1 MKNKFITLILICIFA
16 LSCSTIVFADNEMTI
31 NVSDPPQVGSANIT
45 VLMKKHF
52 EPNHPS
58 TQSLAGAVF
67 EVKHYANTSGNTS
80 GTPIHTWY
88 FETEDLQPD
97 LPLETDGKYGIS
109 GLNPKLASGYTSDAL
124 IPYDGR
130 AHVWPLGTYTIKE
143 VEIPTSYQLNT
154 ETRTFIVSYNSGGG
168 KFDAFVRTPEGTSW
182 ESSSDFDVDEPEND
196 KVSIDVYKG
205 DEENQEI
212 IPQGNGNLSGIRF
225 AVVLRSQDE
234 YVYYDKPQVKRKN
247 GEVVEIL
254 TTNED
259 GYAITAPD
267 TTVGNSIH
275 NLRFGTYELIELRK
289 DSTVAVGDM
298 YDSLGEDKLGK
309 SIYANSSYLFS
320 ALRQTKDC
328 KQNKTTIHFGNT
340 TLSPESKTGFANPV
354 VRGGVHVYKKD
365 IEINKYTPQG
375 DASLAGIRFAIVN
388 RSTEKVLVDGTN
400 RQPGQVVKI
409 ITTNE
414 AGEAWTD
421 NECLPYGLY
430 DIFELHAD
438 ATIQPGDVYDG
449 SNKLGSSIYANSQG
463 VAGIAE
469 RDHGSMLWADQH
481 ENFAITYE
489 HEMVGMG
496 TRRSDSGDE
505 GEVFREDD
513 QRVHYENR
521 VVRGGFEAYKVDKET
536 MISYPLEGAS
546 LAGIEFTLKNASKR
560 EVKVNGIV
568 YQPGDVIPDANFTTD
583 SHGNYVWITD
593 EKGWIGCNN
602 QYLPYGTYTLQETKT
617 NLSYKLTDSE
627 PHEFHIR
634 IEKQVVGKD
643 DDSFLTTKEETQA
656 LINKWVGSTNFPQA
670 NLVYPDQVYRGPLEF
685 TKKDPNGQPM
695 VDIPWKITNTTT
707 GEVHYILSDNNG
719 HYDSDLAPHSHRTN
733 AIDDIFRPFDE
744 QTNPRLRMITNEAIQ
759 QAKEIDYDSAEPHDY
774 YCGLW
779 FSLSKDGST
788 HAPVDDELGALP
800 YGHYILEEL
809 LCEANQDR
817 ALVTR
822 DFFIKDDN
830 GALLGTVENPR
841 IVIETKAQDIY
852 TNSPYLRNAQVEN
865 VQDVVTMSGLDV
877 AKEYRLETEVHYVTG
892 SRGHHLDEGIVTDN
906 AGTPLTNT
914 TYFTPTS
921 TDSYRETVMLTF
933 DSRNLYCNGT
943 QIKGGELVIY
953 EYLYEVVDNN
963 PDNDVYKG
971 SHIDPNDTNQMLIY
985 PWFKTHL
992 TGKTTGLRMEFAKD
1006 GMVLND
1012 TISYYFFNPG
1022 ARYHVTGKLYF
1033 QDTGTVV
1040 KDLDG
1045 NDVVVDEDIIADGTP
1060 QGTDLYVN
1068 GTFNVE
1074 YRSSYRY
1081 KLDKVMLKNGV
1092 PVDMEGQTVVSC
1104 ITIDAGNNIVLQHN
1118 DKNDEEQT
1126 VHIPKIRTVA
1136 KDKDTQDDVGKVVG
1150 TFVDTVTYENLL
1162 PGLNFDMI
1170 CELMDKD
1177 SNSRIGQTNHKEFIT
1192 TPNSSDPRRSDGEIA
1207 IEVPLTLTKAQ
1218 LEGKDLV
1225 AFEELYVKADQENG
1239 YPIDDT
1245 KVAEHKDIN
1254 DATQTVNYPKIR
1266 TLAVDEFT
1274 EDHVGTV
1281 TGSTTVIDTVEYWN
1295 LVEGRSYTIEGSLYD
1310 VNGTPIATATPFT
1323 FTATAEDVE
1332 HGTKTIRFPID
1343 SSSLDDHTVVV
1354 YEKLIHNDV
1363 EVTQHEENNDETQRI
1378 HYPWMNTT
1386 AIDSETG
1393 DHVGTI
1399 KGRLINAFRRLTGE
1413 NVEDT
1418 VYQKVIDR
1426 VDYRN
1431 TLVSESYT
1439 FEGKIMNKDTGE
1451 PILGDDGQ
1459 PITGTATINAGQ
1471 HGVDGHVNIEFS
1483 VDSSKLENVTIV
1495 CYEKMFHN
1503 NANTGE
1509 PVEVN
1514 RHEDINDE
1522 YQSVHDVEISTTA
1535 VDTHTGDHVGDAS
1548 KATTISDKVDMKN
1561 LVNGMEYTLVGTPYV
1576 KETGEKLTNADGS
1589 LYTPVTKTFTVTGGT
1604 EENWK
1609 VDMSQTLT
1617 FNVNGLDLQDKT
1629 IVIFEDLY
1637 HNGVRITTHSDI
1649 ADEDQS
1655 VHYPKVLTTAKDSKT
1670 KDHVG
1675 TVNKPEK
1682 IVDVVEL
1689 KNLIPGQK
1697 YIVSGKLMIHGTET
1711 PLLDENGQEIVC
1723 EKEFTADARDM
1734 TIEIN
1739 FDDLDTTIYRGKTTV
1754 AFEKLY
1760 HPYENTGDRVEVANH
1775 EEPNDEVQSVHWPDI
1790 STHAIDKD
1798 TGGHVGNISKTAV
1811 VKDKV
1816 TVKNLIPG
1824 MKYTISGT
1832 LHFQNNVYDE
1842 NGNITYH
1849 KGDAVQKDGQDLV
1862 VTKEFTAEQ
1871 ADEEHILQ
1879 FEVDS
1884 TLLEGATVVAF
1895 EKLYHPENNVGT
1907 LVEVVQHEDID
1918 DEEQSVHYPRV
1929 DTKATDGITYDHVG
1943 ATEQNTIKD
1952 EAEYWNLIPG
1962 QKYRI
1967 KGTMMNKRTGEPLVI
1982 NGNEVVSDTGWF
1994 TVESWE
2000 AEYGVREITFDID
2013 ASELDGET
2021 VVCFEKLY
2029 TPQEEDWTDTDKE
2042 PIVEVE
2048 ITNHEDINDE
2058 DQSVHYPKVTTSARD
2073 KYTDDHVGTVI
2084 TDDQVKDTVTLE
2096 NLIPGQKYT
2105 LIGKLHKF
2113 GTTQP
2118 IVYNGD
2124 EVTATE
2130 TFTAEN
2136 ETEVHELVFTEYDT
2150 NELRGETVVVFE
2162 YLYHPRL
2169 ASQLHMVK
2177 GVNPTDIDPEN
2188 VEVATHEVPD
2198 EELQAV
2204 HYPWIRTIAVDTE
2217 TGDHVGTILGRLIN
2231 SFRRVVG
2238 QDVPDD
2244 KFAGIIDTVE
2254 YKNLIPDQEY
2264 TITGTLMNKE
2274 TGEKVLDEEGKEITS
2289 SVTLEANKHEANGEA
2304 KVYFELDTSRLENVT
2319 VVCFEKLFHNNAK
2332 TNEPVEIDRHE
2343 DLNDEDQSVH
2353 NVKIRT
2359 HAVDEHIALEEAHY
2373 DWHTGDATGNTII
2386 NDDVTLNNLVNG
2398 MEYTLKGTL
2407 HYKDTGEPVLDSTG
2421 QPYETILTFKV
2432 EEDTEDTRVD
2442 LVKRIS
2448 FSVDGKALEGRTV
2461 VAFEELYHNDVL
2473 ITVHTDINDE
2483 DQSVYYPWIRTNA
2496 TNKVNGAKEIQVTE
2510 NTEVI
2515 DKVTYKNLLPGKY
2528 KLTGILMDKN
2538 TGEDLIDSKGNK
2550 VTQELEFTI
2559 ASVEEGKEGSKDL
2572 VFTFDSTTLAS
2583 HIVVAYETLVLL
2595 DENNPE
2601 YEVPVAEHKDLNDE
2615 EQSIWIIDI
2624 ATHLTDMMTNSDEGE
2639 AREKAEWNDHVSYLG
2654 LKPGKEYT
2662 LKGILMDKETGEP
2675 FVDHNGNTVTSEIK
2689 FTPEN
2694 KDGFVDLKFE
2704 ADTRDL
2710 AGHSVVAFEEL
2721 YPEDLPDTVIAEHK
2735 DITDK
2740 DQTVNIVE
2748 IRTNATDSASTSHM
2762 NVAGPESIITDR
2774 VTYTNLTL
2782 GREYILRAKLMD
2794 KNTGE
2799 PVLVNEQEVVLDQR
2813 FIPEE
2818 PNGYIDVPIPV
2829 NTETLEG
2836 VTVVVFEQLFNAEYP
2851 EVVVA
2856 HHEDITDEDQSVH
2869 IPKIRTTLGK
2879 INADRTVVD
2888 TVLYENL
2895 IPGIEYTVKGYFVE
2909 KFTGNK
2915 LEESDGTIVFTP
2927 TEPNGSID
2935 MTLSAKSN
2943 ETIVAFEELYIKV
2956 DAPTPTPE
2964 VEPTEPSPTQEVN
2977 EVLVAKHNDLN
2988 DEAQTAIQF
2997 NIKVLKA
3004 DKKKTDHYLEG
3015 AEITVF
3021 DMDGNVIQNPDG
3033 TDCIGT
3039 TDENGEVT
3047 IPVLHTSDTS
3057 YYIQETKAPEG
3068 YEINDTKFDANPD
3081 NLESDPM
3088 ECTITILDGALVI
3101 PPTGD
3106 YTTVLIYMIML
3117 VLMLGIGGSMI
3128 IYRKKKLQ

>member
-1 MKNKFITLILICIFA
+1 MKNKFITLILICVFI
-16 LSCSTIVFADNEMTI
+16 LSCSMIVYADNEMTI
-31 NVSDPPQVGSANIT
+31 NVSDPPQVGVIDILAT
-45 VLMKKHF
+45 KQF
-52 EPNHPS
+52 ERDHPS
-58 TQSLAGAVF
+58 TQPLTGAVF
-67 EVKHYANTSGNTS
+67 EVKHYAGNSAS

-88 FETEDLQPD
+88 FETEDLQPS
-97 LPLETDGKYGIS
+97 LPAESPGKYGIK
-109 GLNPKLASGYTSDAL
+109 GFNPKLASGYTSSAL
-124 IPYDGR
+124 IPYGNY

-143 VEIPTSYQLNT
+143 IVPPASYSLNN
-154 ETRTFIVSYNSGGG
+154 EMRTFKVVYVPNAG
-168 KFDAFVRTPEGTSW
+168 KFEASVRGSNNEPW
-182 ESSSDFDVDEPEND
+182 EHSPLSLVEEDYNY
-196 KVSIDVYKG
+196 KVALEVNKG
-205 DEENQEI
+205 DLENLELA
-212 IPQGNGNLSGIRF
+212 PQGNGKLSGIRF
-225 AVVLRSQDE
+225 AVVLRDSPKGYE
-234 YVYYDKPQVKRKN
+234 FVYYDKPQVKRQN
-247 GEVVEIL
+247 GEVIEIL
-254 TTNED
+254 TTDEN

-267 TTVGNSIH
+267 TTSSSIY
-275 NLRFGTYELIELRK
+275 NLRFGKYELIELRK
-289 DSTVAVGDM
+289 DSTITVGDM
-298 YDSLGEDKLGK
+298 YDDSQAKYGT
-309 SIYANSSYLFS
+309 SIYANNSYLFS
-320 ALRQTKDC
+320 ELRQTQNC
-328 KQNKTTIHFGNT
+328 KRHNTIFTYGDK
-340 TLSPESKTGFANPV
+340 TLSPDSTTGFANRV

-365 IEINKYTPQG
+365 EEINKYTPQG
-375 DASLAGIRFAIVN
+375 DASLAGIRFAIIN
-388 RSTEKVLVDGTN
+388 RSTEKVMVDGTN
-400 RQPGQVVKI
+400 RAPGQVVKI
-409 ITTNE
+409 ITTDE

-430 DIFELHAD
+430 EIRELHAD
-438 ATIQPGDVYDG
+438 ATITPGDVYDG
-449 SNKLGSSIYANSQG
+449 SNKLGNSIYANSLG

-469 RDHGSMLWADQH
+469 REHGSMLWADMH
-481 ENFAITYE
+481 ETFTITYE

-496 TRRSDSGDE
+496 TRRSASGDE
-505 GEVFREDD
+505 GEQYIDND
-513 QRVHYENR
+513 TRVHYQNR

-546 LAGIEFTLKNASKR
+546 LAGIKFTLKNAGKR
-560 EVKVNGIV
+560 EVLVNGTL
-568 YQPGDVIPDANFTTD
+568 YQPGDVIPDPN
-583 SHGNYVWITD
+583 GNNAWTTD

-634 IEKQVVGKD
+634 IEKQIVGKD
-643 DDSFLTTKEETQA
+643 DDSLLRTKEETQA
-656 LINKWVGSTNFPQA
+656 LINKWVGSTNYPLA

-719 HYDSDLAPHSHRTN
+719 HFDSDLAPHSHRTN
-733 AIDDIFRPFDE
+733 AIDDIFKPFDE
-744 QTNPRLRMITNEAIQ
+744 QRNPRLKKITAEAIQ
-759 QAKEIDYDSAEPHDY
+759 QAKEIDYDSAVPHDY
-774 YCGLW
+774 YYGLW

-809 LCEANQDR
+809 LCDANADR

-830 GALLGTVENPR
+830 GAILGTVENPR
-841 IVIETKAQDIY
+841 ITVETKAADVY
-852 TNSPYLRNAQVEN
+852 TNSSYLRNAQVEN
-865 VQDVVTMSGLDV
+865 VQDVVTMSGLDT

-906 AGTPLTNT
+906 VGTPLTNT
-914 TYFTPTS
+914 TYFTPNS

-953 EYLYEVVDNN
+953 EYLYEVADDN
-963 PDNDVYKG
+963 PDNDVYKA

-1006 GMVLND
+1006 GMILND

-1074 YRSSYRY
+1074 YHTCYRY

-1136 KDKDTQDDVGKVVG
+1136 KDKETQDDVGKVVG
-1150 TFVDTVTYENLL
+1150 TFVDTATYENLL
-1162 PGLNFDMI
+1162 PGISFDMV
-1170 CELMDKD
+1170 CDLMDKD

-1239 YPIDDT
+1239 YPVDDT

-1254 DATQTVNYPKIR
+1254 DASQTVNYPKIR

-1281 TGSTTVIDTVEYWN
+1281 TNSTTVIDTVEYWN
-1295 LVEGRSYTIEGSLYD
+1295 LVEGRSYTIKGELYD
-1310 VNGTPIATATPFT
+1310 INGTPIATATPLT

-1343 SSSLDDHTVVV
+1343 SSALDDHTVVV
-1354 YEKLIHNDV
+1354 YEKLIHNGV
-1363 EVTQHEENNDETQRI
+1363 EVTQHEENTDETQRI

-1386 AIDSETG
+1386 AVDSETG

-1426 VDYRN
+1426 IDYRN
-1431 TLVSESYT
+1431 TLVYESYT

-1459 PITGTATINAGQ
+1459 PITGTATINANQ

-1483 VDSSKLENVTIV
+1483 VDSSKLENVSIV

-1522 YQSVHDVEISTTA
+1522 YQSVHDVKISTTA

-1561 LVNGMEYTLVGTPYV
+1561 LVSGMDYELVGTPYV
-1576 KETGEKLTNADGS
+1576 KETGEKLTNADGTS
-1589 LYTPVTKTFTVTGGT
+1589 YEPVKKAFTATGGT
-1604 EENWK
+1604 EEGWK

-1617 FNVNGLDLQDKT
+1617 FDVNGIDLQDKT

-1649 ADEDQS
+1649 GDEDQS
-1655 VHYPKVLTTAKDSKT
+1655 VHYPKVLTVAKDSKT

-1675 TVNKPEK
+1675 TVNTSEK
-1682 IVDVVEL
+1682 IADTVDL

-1711 PLLDENGQEIVC
+1711 PLLDANGQEIVR
-1723 EKEFTADARDM
+1723 EKEFTATDRNM
-1734 TIEIN
+1734 TIKIE
-1739 FDDLDTTIYRGKTTV
+1739 FDGLDTTIYRNQTTV

-1760 HPYENTGDRVEVANH
+1760 HPYENEGDRVLVAMH

-1790 STHAIDKD
+1790 STHAINKD
-1798 TGGHVGNISKTAV
+1798 TGGHVGTISKTAV

-1832 LHFQNNVYDE
+1832 LHFQNNVYD
-1842 NGNITYH
+1842 NDGNITYH
-1849 KGDAVQKDGQDLV
+1849 KGDVVQMNDKDLV
-1862 VTKEFTAEQ
+1862 VTKEFTAQ
-1871 ADEEHILQ
+1871 AADEEHILE
-1879 FEVDS
+1879 FSVDS

-1895 EKLYHPENNVGT
+1895 EKLYHPENNTGT
-1907 LVEVVQHEDID
+1907 LVEVVQHEDIN
-1918 DEEQSVHYPRV
+1918 DEEQSVHYPKV
-1929 DTKATDGITYDHVG
+1929 DTMATDGITLDHVG
-1943 ATEQNTIKD
+1943 ATEQNTIRDK
-1952 EAEYWNLIPG
+1952 AEYWNLVPG
-1962 QKYRI
+1962 QEYRI
-1967 KGTMMNKRTGEPLVI
+1967 KGTMMNKKTGESLTV
-1982 NGNEVVSDTGWF
+1982 NGNEVVADTGWF

-2000 AEYGVREITFDID
+2000 AEYGVKDIIFDID

-2021 VVCFEKLY
+2021 IVCFEKLY
-2029 TPQEEDWTDTDKE
+2029 TPQEEDWADTDKD

-2058 DQSVHYPKVTTSARD
+2058 DQSVHYPKVITSARD
-2073 KYTDDHVGTVI
+2073 KYTDDHVGTIIV
-2084 TDDQVKDTVTLE
+2084 DDQVKDTVTLE
-2096 NLIPGQKYT
+2096 NLIPGQEYT

-2113 GTTQP
+2113 GTTQS
-2118 IVYNGD
+2118 IMHNGD
-2124 EVTATE
+2124 EVTATK
-2130 TFTAEN
+2130 TFTAKN
-2136 ETEVHELVFTEYDT
+2136 ETEVHELVFSEYDT
-2150 NELRGETVVVFE
+2150 YSLRGETVVVFE
-2162 YLYHPRL
+2162 YLYHPQKQ
-2169 ASQLHMVK
+2169 AAPK
-2177 GVNPTDIDPEN
+2177 GVRATDSNPRN
-2188 VEVATHEVPD
+2188 VEVATHENAT
-2198 EELQAV
+2198 EEEQAV
-2204 HYPWIRTIAVDTE
+2204 HYPWIRTIAVDQD
-2217 TGDHVGTILGRLIN
+2217 TGDHVGSIWGKLIN
-2231 SFRRVVG
+2231 SFRRLVG

-2274 TGEKVLDEEGKEITS
+2274 TGEKVLDENNKEITS

-2319 VVCFEKLFHNNAK
+2319 VVCYEKLFHNNAK
-2332 TNEPVEIDRHE
+2332 ANEPVEIDRHE
-2343 DLNDEDQSVH
+2343 DLTDEDQSVH
-2353 NVKIRT
+2353 NVKIKT
-2359 HAVDEHIALEEAHY
+2359 HAVDAHVALDETHY
-2373 DWHTGDATGNTII
+2373 NWHTGDATGNTII
-2386 NDDVTLNNLVNG
+2386 NDDVTLDNLVNG

-2421 QPYETILTFKV
+2421 QPYETVLPFKA
-2432 EEDTEDTRVD
+2432 ESDSTDKRID
-2442 LVKRIS
+2442 LVKTIS

-2473 ITVHTDINDE
+2473 ITVHSDINDE

-2510 NTEVI
+2510 NTEVV
-2515 DKVTYKNLLPGKY
+2515 DRVTYKNLLPGKY
-2528 KLTGILMDKN
+2528 KLTGVLMDKD
-2538 TGEDLIDSKGNK
+2538 TGADLIDSKGNT

-2559 ASVEEGKEGSKDL
+2559 ASVEEGKEGSQDL
-2572 VFTFDSTTLAS
+2572 VFTFNSTTLAS
-2583 HIVVAYETLVLL
+2583 HIVVAYETLILL
-2595 DENNPE
+2595 DEENPE
-2601 YEVPVAEHKDLNDE
+2601 YNVPIAEHKDINDE
-2615 EQSIWIIDI
+2615 AQSIWIVDI

-2639 AREKAEWNDHVSYLG
+2639 AREKASWNDHVTYLG

-2662 LKGILMDKETGEP
+2662 LKGILMDKETGKP
-2675 FVDHNGNTVTSEIK
+2675 FVDHNGNTITSKVK
-2689 FTPEN
+2689 FKPEM
-2694 KDGFVDLKFE
+2694 KDGAVDLQFE
-2704 ADTRDL
+2704 GDTRDL

-2721 YPEDLPDTVIAEHK
+2721 YPEDLSDTLIAEHK

-2740 DQTVNIVE
+2740 DQTVNIIE
-2748 IRTNATDSASTSHM
+2748 IRTNATDSASKTHM
-2762 NVAGPESIITDR
+2762 AVAGPETVIVDR
-2774 VTYTNLTL
+2774 VTYTNLTV

-2794 KNTGE
+2794 KATGE
-2799 PVLVNEQEVVLDQR
+2799 SVLVNGQEVVYEQR
-2813 FIPEE
+2813 FTPEE
-2818 PNGYIDVPIPV
+2818 ATSYIDVPIPV
-2829 NTETLEG
+2829 DTATLEG
-2836 VTVVVFEQLFNAEYP
+2836 VTVVVYETLYNAEYP
-2851 EVVVA
+2851 ETSIA
-2856 HHEDITDEDQSVH
+2856 HHEDINDEDQSIH
-2869 IPKIRTTLGK
+2869 IPKIRTTLGR
-2879 INADRTVVD
+2879 ISADRTVVD

-2895 IPGIEYTVKGYFVE
+2895 IPGIEYTTKGYFVE
-2909 KFTGNK
+2909 KTTANK
-2915 LEESDGTIVFTP
+2915 VEGSDGMTVFTP
-2927 TEPNGSID
+2927 TESNGSID
-2935 MTLSAKSN
+2935 VTLAAKSN

-2956 DAPTPTPE
+2956 DNSTSTPTD
-2964 VEPTEPSPTQEVN
+2964 VEPTPGTEQPTKPVS

-3004 DKKKTDHYLEG
+3004 DKAKKTHYLEG
-3015 AEITVF
+3015 AEITVY
-3021 DMDGNVIQNPDG
+3021 DTDGNVIQNPDG
-3033 TDCIGT
+3033 TDCIGI
-3039 TDENGEVT
+3039 TDKNGEVT
-3047 IPVLHTSDTS
+3047 IPVLHTKDTS
-3057 YYIQETKAPEG
+3057 YYVQETKAPKG
-3068 YEINDTKFDANPD
+3068 YEINETKFDANPD
-3081 NLESDPM
+3081 TLETDPM
-3088 ECTITILDGALVI
+3088 ECTITILDGAIVI

-3117 VLMLGIGGSMI
+3117 ITMLSIGCGITL
-3128 IYRKKKLQ
+3128 YRRRKLQ